1 MLNMILLTYG
11 LAVLSGILIG
21 SISMPMV
28 TSRSIMFALTMLHSI
43 LGGAILGIYL
53 NIVSGMSIPV
63 PVTATLTAIGLSI
76 LAAELIERGFAEDV
90 AIALSVSIATTIT
103 IVFSFLAAYLSSTAI
118 AEAWLYIAGTSAI
131 ATIDDFSRILTAS
144 IIVIPLIHMISRELK
159 YIAFDEDG
167 AKALGLSVRF
177 YRYLFYSLIALA
189 ASILSST
196 IGVLVTHVIMAVP
209 GAVALRFS
217 KRGSPSI
224 SYLTAI
230 GLMVVGYL
238 FARVINIPPSGGVGI
253 FSAMLILVMMA
264 WRRHA

>member
-53 NIVSGMSIPV
+53 NIVLGMSIPV

-144 IIVIPLIHMISRELK
+144 IIVIPLIHIISRELK

-177 YRYLFYSLIALA
+177 YRYLFYSLMAEA
-189 ASILSST
+189 ASLRSSILN
-196 IGVLVTHVIMAVP
+196 
-209 GAVALRFS
+209 F
-217 KRGSPSI
+217 
-224 SYLTAI
+224 
-230 GLMVVGYL
+230 
-238 FARVINIPPSGGVGI
+238 
-253 FSAMLILVMMA
+253 LID
-264 WRRHA
+264 H